1 MKLKIFMKLDLKN
14 ILYILLLFLFGF
26 SINFVVANR
35 GVFPID
41 TFLHYDSASRILD
54 GSIPI
59 RDFWIVHGLT
69 LDYIQALFFKLF
81 GINWISYIAHSSL
94 LNALITIS
102 TYFFFTINKLKKEYA
117 LILSFSFSILAYP
130 VSGTPFI
137 DQHSIFFC
145 LLSFYFFSFG
155 IKKDYKY
162 LFFIPL
168 FFGLAFF
175 SKPVPSA
182 YLIFS
187 FGIIYLL
194 YLLIEK
200 NLDTLKYII
209 LGTIFFLISLFCFI
223 KIQNI
228 DLNLFLTQL
237 FYYPISLGTERF
249 SAFSFDLKKI
259 LSNYKY
265 ILLTIFAVT
274 FLLRKNLKKIQL
286 RETNI
291 TVISIIIFNFACIY
305 HQLLTMNQNFI
316 FFLIPINL
324 SFLIIYLEKNFETD
338 KLKKIVYLIFIFCLF
353 TTAKYHY
360 RFNIERKFHD
370 LQNVDLSYF
379 SLGNEI
385 SSSFPLLKW
394 KTNSY
399 QTPEEEI
406 IIVKNFLQDIENTK
420 NILVMTNYNFIY
432 SIHKNVHT
440 VSRTYDSISFPDK
453 KNQYYNLF
461 RKYFY
466 DKIKYHNISEIYLF
480 FPSNDK
486 KFIVNRFIKEYFE
499 NNCLKFEKPD
509 PNLIKVKINECKI
522 DQ

>member
-1 MKLKIFMKLDLKN
+1 MKLDFKD
-14 ILYILLLFLFGF
+14 ISYISLLFLFGF
-26 SINFVVANR
+26 FINFIVANR

-59 RDFWIVHGLT
+59 KDFWIVHGLS
-69 LDYIQALFFKLF
+69 LDYIQALFFKIF
-81 GINWISYIAHSSL
+81 GVNWISYIAHSSL
-94 LNALITIS
+94 LNALMTIS
-102 TYFFFTINKLKKEYA
+102 TYFFFIINKLKKEYA
-117 LILSFSFSILAYP
+117 LILSISFASLAYP

-145 LLSFYFFSFG
+145 LISFYFFCFG

-162 LFFIPL
+162 LYFIPL
-168 FFGLAFF
+168 FFGIAFL
-175 SKPVPSA
+175 SKPVPST

-187 FGIIYLL
+187 FGVIYSL
-194 YLLIEK
+194 YLFVTK
-200 NLDTLKYII
+200 NLVTLKYII
-209 LGTIFFLISLFCFI
+209 YGTIFFLVSLILFL

-228 DLNLFLTQL
+228 DFNLFLIQL
-237 FYYPISLGTERF
+237 FYYPISLGAERF
-249 SAFSFDLKKI
+249 SALNFDLKKI

-265 ILLTIFAVT
+265 ILIPIIVTIF
-274 FLLRKNLKKIQL
+274 FFKDSFKKTEL

-291 TVISIIIFNFACIY
+291 ILLSIILFNFASIY

-324 SFLIIYLEKNFETD
+324 ALLIIYLERNYKTK
-338 KLKKIVYLIFIFCLF
+338 KLKKIIYLIFIFCFL

-370 LQNVDLSYF
+370 LQDIDLSNF

-385 SSSFPLLKW
+385 SSSLPLLKW

-399 QTPEEEI
+399 QIPEEEI
-406 IIVKNFLQDIENTK
+406 MIVKTFLKNIENVED
-420 NILVMTNYNFIY
+420 ILVMTNYNFIY
-432 SIHKNVHT
+432 SINKNVHT
-440 VSRTYDSISFPDK
+440 ISRTYDSISFPDK
-453 KNQYYNLF
+453 KNEHYISF

-466 DKIKYHNISEIYLF
+466 NKIKVNNISEIYLF
-480 FPSNDK
+480 FPDSDQK
-486 KFIVNRFIKEYFE
+486 LVINRFIKEYFDKNCYKIE
-499 NNCLKFEKPD
+499 KSNSYFIKVIINNC
-509 PNLIKVKINECKI
+509 KIY
-522 DQ
+522 